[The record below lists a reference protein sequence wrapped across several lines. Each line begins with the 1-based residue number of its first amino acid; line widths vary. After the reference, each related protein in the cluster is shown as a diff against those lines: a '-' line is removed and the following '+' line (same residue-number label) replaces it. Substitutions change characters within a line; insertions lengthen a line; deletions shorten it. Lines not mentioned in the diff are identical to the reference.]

1 MQDSLCMEAIWERL
15 SGMDKKI
22 DVVLDNTA
30 NTAKQTQI
38 PQVYKEQKNT
48 ITEEYMETTVKKYI
62 NGLGG
67 FLLEKHEQIM
77 VLLKRVQDDVTGIK
91 DELEQMPPSESI
103 SLEPIIQ
110 MFPKPK
116 KVNICGFEFLRTSVI
131 ITVLIIV
138 SFISLTVNIKQ
149 MDDNNRLKSWYVE
162 QSELIRQ
169 MQEKQQNESAVSKE
183 QAKAKEKKK

>member
-1 MQDSLCMEAIWERL
+1 MEQSIKEEAIWEKL
-15 SGMDKKI
+15 SEIDKKI
-22 DVVLDNTA
+22 DAVLDNT
-30 NTAKQTQI
+30 NTAKQVQV
-38 PQVYKEQKNT
+38 PQVYQEPKAT

-67 FLLEKHEQIM
+67 FLLEKHEQIT
-77 VLLKRVQDDVTGIK
+77 VLLEHVQDDVAGVK
-91 DELEQMPPSESI
+91 EELEQIPPPESI

-149 MDDNNRLKSWYVE
+149 MDDNHRLRFWYVE
-162 QSELIRQ
+162 QSEVIRQ
-169 MQEKQQNESAVSKE
+169 MQEKQQNEPTVS
-183 QAKAKEKKK
+183 KEKKK